1 MPKRNALDRIPVA
14 VAGLGQ
20 IGREVARAVLARPEL
35 RLVGALESD
44 RTLVGQP
51 LSKLLD
57 VALGPDDLRIQGE
70 EAAVLESARD
80 GVLLQLT
87 GSRLPDVVG
96 QIERALKGGLN
107 VISSC
112 EELAFP
118 WLRHAD
124 LGEKIEELA
133 RRAKRSVL
141 GTGINPGFVLDRL
154 VCTLGAAVGHIQKVH
169 AERIVD
175 AGTRRAAL
183 RRKLGAGLTREE
195 WDRQV
200 DEGTIGHVGL
210 SESAALVSAGLGLD
224 CDEFDETIDPVVAQ
238 VRLTGPTLEAT
249 VERDHVAGCRQV
261 ARGFSGGRE
270 VVQLALTIAVGAK
283 DPHDEVHLFGQPEVH
298 MISPGGIA
306 GDRATAWT
314 VVNSIPA
321 LVTAEPGLL
330 TVLDLPAGR

>member
-35 RLVGALESD
+35 QLVGALETD
-44 RTLVGQP
+44 PALTGGQ
-51 LSKLLD
+51 LSRLLD
-57 VALGPDDLRIQGE
+57 LALGPADVRIE
-70 EAAVLESARD
+70 SDEAAVFDLAAE

-87 GSRLPDVVG
+87 GSRLPAVMS
-96 QIERALKGGLN
+96 QIERALKSGLN

-118 WLRHAD
+118 WLRHTELA
-124 LGEKIEELA
+124 EKLEELA
-133 RRAKRSVL
+133 GRAKRSVL

-154 VCTLGAAVGHIQKVH
+154 ICTLGAAVGHIQKVH

-175 AGTRRAAL
+175 TGTRRAAL
-183 RRKLGAGLTREE
+183 RHKLGAGLTREQ
-195 WDRQV
+195 WDQQV

-224 CDEFDETIDPVVAQ
+224 CEEFDETIDPVIAE

-249 VERDHVAGCRQV
+249 IERGHVAGCRQV
-261 ARGFSGGRE
+261 ARGFSDGRE
-270 VVQLALTIAVGAK
+270 VVHLALTLAVGAK
-283 DPHDEVHLFGQPEVH
+283 DPRDEVHLFGQPEVH
-298 MISPGGIA
+298 VISPGGIA

-314 VVNSIPA
+314 MVNSIPA

-330 TVLDLPAGR
+330 TILDLPAGR

>member
-35 RLVGALESD
+35 KLVGALEAD
-44 RTLVGQP
+44 PALIGGQ
-51 LSKLLD
+51 LSRLLD
-57 VALGPDDLRIQGE
+57 LSLGPDDLRIERE
-70 EAAVLESARD
+70 EAAVLDRASD

-87 GSRLPDVVG
+87 GSRLPELMG
-96 QIERALKGGLN
+96 QIERALKSGLN

-124 LGEKIEELA
+124 LADKLEELA

-141 GTGINPGFVLDRL
+141 GTGVNPGFVLDRL

-169 AERIVD
+169 AERVVD
-175 AGTRRAAL
+175 TGTRRVAL
-183 RRKLGAGLTREE
+183 RRKLGAGLSREQ
-195 WDRQV
+195 WDQKV

-224 CDEFDETIDPVVAQ
+224 CEEFDETIDPVIAEERV
-238 VRLTGPTLEAT
+238 TGPTLEAT
-249 VERDHVAGCRQV
+249 IERGHVAGCRQV
-261 ARGFSGGRE
+261 ARGFSDGRE
-270 VVQLALTIAVGAK
+270 VIQLALTLAVGAK

-298 MISPGGIA
+298 IISPGGIA

-314 VVNSIPA
+314 MVNSIPA

>member
-1 MPKRNALDRIPVA
+1 MPKRNAPDRIPVA

-20 IGREVARAVLARPEL
+20 MGREVAKAVLARPEL
-35 RLVGALESD
+35 ELVGAVDTDPSLI
-44 RTLVGQP
+44 GKQ

-57 VALGPDDLRIQGE
+57 LPLGRADLRIEGDE
-70 EAAVLESARD
+70 GAAFHRAAG

-87 GSRLPDVVG
+87 GSRLPAVLG
-96 QIERALKGGLN
+96 QIERAIKAGLN

-118 WLRHAD
+118 WLRHAELAD
-124 LGEKIEELA
+124 RLEELA
-133 RRAKRSVL
+133 HKAKRSVL

-169 AERIVD
+169 AERVVD
-175 AGTRRAAL
+175 TGTRRAAL
-183 RRKLGAGLTREE
+183 RRKLGAGLSREQ
-195 WDRQV
+195 WDEQV
-200 DEGTIGHVGL
+200 DAGDIGHVGL

-224 CDEFDETIDPVVAQ
+224 CDEFDETIDPVIAEE
-238 VRLTGPTLEAT
+238 RITTPTLEAT
-249 VERDHVAGCRQV
+249 IERDHVAGCRQV
-261 ARGFSGGRE
+261 ARGFCDGRE
-270 VVQLALTIAVGAK
+270 VVQLALTLAVGAK
-283 DPHDEVHLFGQPEVH
+283 DPRDEVHLFGQPEVH
-298 MISPGGIA
+298 MVSPGGIA

-314 VVNSIPA
+314 MVNSIPA